1 MSTSLM
7 NVIASIFIVL
17 SVVHTSNLFKIENED
32 ARFGNSEVDPEVSM
46 NATQLITSKGYP
58 CENHYVTTEDGF
70 ILNLQRIPHGK
81 KNTVTGKTT
90 KPVVLVQHGLLAS
103 STCFLENL
111 ANESLGF
118 ILADAGMDVWLGNS
132 RGNFYSRKH
141 KTLKPS
147 DKEFW
152 AWSWD
157 EMAKYDMP
165 ANIQYIL
172 GLTGAKQL
180 TYIGHSQGTEMA
192 FGRLSEDAELNKMI
206 NLFVALA
213 PVANLGDIKGPVKV
227 FAPYTK
233 EIEAFFDALGIYEFL
248 PDTKVNQ
255 WLAKNFCDKEIPEFL
270 CENILFLLCGFD
282 YKETNMSR
290 VPVYVGHNPAGTSV
304 QNMLHYAQSVNSGLF
319 QKFDY
324 GSAEENMRHYNQTTP
339 PVYDVRNIE
348 TPMALFTGPE
358 DWLADPTD
366 VSKLRPLLKN
376 VIYEKDIPG
385 WNHLDFIWGMNA
397 PQECYKDIISLIK
410 RIQQ

>member
-1 MSTSLM
+1 MD
-7 NVIASIFIVL
+7 VIISVL
-17 SVVHTSNLFKIENED
+17 ALLTVTHKSNLYKLD
-32 ARFGNSEVDPEVSM
+32 YRDGRFGKLEVDPEVSM
-46 NATQLITSKGYP
+46 NAQGLSMRESLHSQLRT
-58 CENHYVTTEDGF
+58 GF

-81 KNTVTGKTT
+81 NYAGMMIR
-90 KPVVLVQHGLLAS
+90 PVVLLQHGLLS
-103 STCFLENL
+103 GSTCFLENL

-213 PVANLGDIKGPVKV
+213 PVAMIGNIIGPIRLLASYSKN
-227 FAPYTK
+227 
-233 EIEAFFDALGIYEFL
+233 IGAFFDKFGIHEFL
-248 PDTKVNQ
+248 PNTEMNQ
-255 WLAKNFCDKEIPEFL
+255 CLAKDYCSKKSMEVL
-270 CENILFLLCGFD
+270 CANLLFLLGGFD
-282 YKETNMSR
+282 IKETNVSR
-290 VPVYVGHNPAGTSV
+290 IPVYIGHNPAGTSV
-304 QNMLHYAQSVNSGLF
+304 RNMLHYAQSVNSGLF
-319 QKFDY
+319 HKFDY
-324 GSAEENMRHYNQTTP
+324 GSEKENMRHYNQTVP
-339 PVYDVRNIE
+339 PLYDVRKIE
-348 TPMALFTGPE
+348 TPIAFFTGTE
-358 DWLADPTD
+358 DWLSDITD
-366 VSKLRPLLKN
+366 VGMLRPLLKN

-385 WNHLDFIWGMNA
+385 WNHFDFIWGMNA
-397 PQECYKDIISLIK
+397 PQACYDDIIHLIR